1 MYSDL
6 IWRESI
12 AVRQADLQRSAAS
25 RPVPPR
31 RGTRTS
37 VATILRWS
45 ADRLDS
51 RTLRHDCL
59 HVS

>member
-6 IWRESI
+6 IWKESI
-12 AVRQADLQRSAAS
+12 ALRQAELRRSAAS
-25 RPVPPR
+25 RPLPRR

-37 VATILRWS
+37 LVTILRWS
-45 ADRLDS
+45 ADRLER

-59 HVS
+59 HVT